1 MFLEKKKLV
10 LQSNQNSINS
20 EQFESHDG
28 SILINIIE
36 EDNQL
41 TSVTEMNDLNGNLAP
56 LNSFRT
62 DNDINSELKETLIAN
77 FL

>member
-28 SILINIIE
+28 SILINIID

-41 TSVTEMNDLNGNLAP
+41 TSVTEMNDLNVT
-56 LNSFRT
+56 FHR
-62 DNDINSELKETLIAN
+62 
-77 FL
+77 